1 MCNERNMAVQ
11 PPIVYDLQLK
21 DGKVVQK
28 RLEGRLVRTFRWPA
42 TQPGLQK
49 LYVVKHADSI
59 VYVGQTRR
67 PIAERLRGGFGA
79 RGEHGYWGYQWKAL
93 ESVDLLIWHFPG
105 EEEKRVEATEAEL
118 VYLVRKNTGQWP
130 QFQTEIHFHNV
141 PSARDAARAIYAT
154 LRERD
159 NAEGSFGP

>member
-21 DGKVVQK
+21 DGRVVQK
-28 RLEGRLVRTFRWPA
+28 RLEEKLVRTFRSPA
-42 TQPGLQK
+42 TQRGLQK

-59 VYVGQTRR
+59 VYVGQTGV
-67 PIAERLRGGFGA
+67 PIADRLREGFRA

-93 ESVDLLIWHFPG
+93 ESVELLIWHFRG
-105 EEEKRVEATEAEL
+105 EEKHWVEATEAEL

-130 QFQTEIHFHNV
+130 QFQSEIHFHNI

-159 NAEGSFGP
+159 NAATA